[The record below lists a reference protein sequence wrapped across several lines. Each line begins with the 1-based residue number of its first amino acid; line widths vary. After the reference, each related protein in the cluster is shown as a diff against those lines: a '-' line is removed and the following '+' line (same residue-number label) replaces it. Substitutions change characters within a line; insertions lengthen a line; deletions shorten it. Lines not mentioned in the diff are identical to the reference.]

1 MRECCG
7 LLQRLRSRSL
17 GRDRDSNPGAGLDPM
32 GIVQLIHLHQ
42 DWHGGSVPLGDGR
55 QCLASTD
62 PVLAPCYVTCLGS
75 FRVNPQ
81 SVAGVNTGAVQVVP
95 TLQILGAHP
104 MGASDI
110 PEGVA
115 APDDIM

>member
-1 MRECCG
+1 M
-7 LLQRLRSRSL
+7 
-17 GRDRDSNPGAGLDPM
+17 DPM

-42 DWHGGSVPLGDGR
+42 DWHGGSVPLGEDR
-55 QCLASTD
+55 QCLAPTD
-62 PVLAPCYVTCLGS
+62 PVLAPCHVTCLGS

-81 SVAGVNTGAVQVVP
+81 SMAGVYTGAVQVVP

-104 MGASDI
+104 MDASDI